1 MFYSELVK
9 KACNIMFEV
18 HKDDKDK
25 GGYPYVF
32 HPFYLASQMDDEE
45 TCCVALLHDLIGDH
59 GDVYDCE
66 RLAAEGFPKPII
78 DALRL
83 MTHKD
88 GVPYMEYVKAISQ
101 NDIAKKVK
109 IADLKH
115 NLDTR
120 RTDGNK
126 PPKYSTYIEALKYL
140 ENE

>member
-1 MFYSELVK
+1 
-9 KACNIMFEV
+9 
-18 HKDDKDK
+18 
-25 GGYPYVF
+25 
-32 HPFYLASQMDDEE
+32 MDDEE
-45 TCCVALLHDLIGDH
+45 TCCVALLHDLIEDH
-59 GDVYDCE
+59 GDVYDFE